1 LGRVVCAGLRL
12 ADIWEEVAGGEQR
25 FSEVAAYDFFR
36 LAYAREIHAGIP
48 AEQYIDICRYIYQLG
63 RGQNC
68 RFLATLGMTIVD

>member
-1 LGRVVCAGLRL
+1 M
-12 ADIWEEVAGGEQR
+12 DIWKQVTGGENR

-48 AEQYIDICRYIYQLG
+48 AEQYIDVCRYIYQLG

-68 RFLATLGMTIVD
+68 SFLSMRGKTIVY